1 MSIRIM
7 SYNVCHYNFDQGA
20 TGFPAAIINE
30 KVMNLKEMLMETAP
44 DLIGLQEDV
53 QYCDTAQTKTS
64 VDYLFNPVWTGT
76 GTGQSTIRYKPEYV
90 RKTQK
95 LVQFSTGRVY
105 RRAIFLVDG
114 KRLLFI
120 SAHPTPFSGA
130 ENQAKRKAE
139 YTQLFTDIK
148 ALRWDW
154 CVVVGDMNTFDT
166 ADKENLKAI
175 CSENGFDMA
184 IGTYLPWIP
193 TCLGHDGKGTMS
205 FDNILVSGNITIQ
218 TTKALRE
225 WYGRLYSDHVP
236 LIADLQ
242 LR

>member
-1 MSIRIM
+1 MRVM
-7 SYNVCHYNFDQGA
+7 SYNVCHYNFDQGD
-20 TGFPAAIINE
+20 TGFPAAILNE

-53 QYCDTAQTKTS
+53 QYCDTVQKKPS
-64 VDYLFNPVWTGT
+64 VDYLFKPVWIGT
-76 GTGQSTIRYKPEYV
+76 GTGRCTLRYKPQYT
-90 RKTQK
+90 RTGQK

-105 RRAIFLVDG
+105 RRAFFNVDG
-114 KRLLFI
+114 KRMLFI

-148 ALRWDW
+148 ALKWTY
-154 CVVVGDMNTFDT
+154 CVIVGDMNTFDPE
-166 ADKENLKAI
+166 DKENLKAI
-175 CSENGFDMA
+175 CQANGFDMA
-184 IGTYLPWIP
+184 IGTYMPWIT
-193 TCLGHDGKGTMS
+193 TCMGHDGTGHMS
-205 FDNILVSGNITIQ
+205 YDNILYSSNITIQ
-218 TTKALRE
+218 SVKALRE
-225 WYGRLYSDHVP
+225 WYDRLYSDHVP